1 MPLELQN
8 FIVPKN
14 STEGLYKIAEQMQQQ
29 KAAQAKAAKDEA
41 QRKQTGARYITA
53 LFDNKESST
62 GTDLDI
68 MFNNTMAKGKQ
79 AAIDEYSNGGDYILA
94 QMVAAP
100 YINKAHQIH
109 TAAKNFQLK
118 EKELLK
124 QINDKTNGA
133 VDPALFSQ
141 KLRERVFK
149 KDDKT
154 GDLNY
159 ENANPE
165 NVLSIADDV
174 LKNDN
179 VYNEDKAVQNWVKN
193 VPALDYGVR
202 EKTKNA
208 DGSYTDKVYNVQ
220 HPFFVQPIVDETTGK
235 LKPNQFEVKYDI
247 VKDASGNTLLDET
260 GQQHRVVPQDIM
272 TKLEG
277 TPLMGA
283 IDAQTKEI
291 LNQHGKGVTIDSPEG
306 QLVKSAIAY
315 HMLDKANSYTKG
327 KSREVI
333 DEGERTDLAK
343 RGMIEFTAQMR
354 KKYHVGTDEGGQ
366 GNVLDEYGLT
376 GEVPVTGQEIQ
387 NFNGLDATVDVP
399 KGKIIVGADNSPL
412 VVGNDNKPMIS
423 GVVDVSKSNS
433 PQSVIDVLVN
443 SKVPVRDKISLIIK
457 NGKINGIQTE
467 GSGIIPYEKM
477 QKNFQKNVL
486 GGKEKQ
492 TKEFGTKQQAKQ
504 APKQAVSNKKPNK
517 HGI

>member
-29 KAAQAKAAKDEA
+29 KAAQAKAAKDA
-41 QRKQTGARYITA
+41 ATQKAVGSKYLSSQ
-53 LFDNKESST
+53 FQNKHLYT
-62 GTDLDI
+62 GTPFDPMADKTVSEALKAGYDI
-68 MFNNTMAKGKQ
+68 LN
-79 AAIDEYSNGGDYILA
+79 SGGD
-94 QMVAAP
+94 
-100 YINKAHQIH
+100 INDVNMATRQYADQWNQYA
-109 TAAKNFQLK
+109 TSAKDYQLQ

-124 QINDKTNGA
+124 QINQKTGGA
-133 VDPALFSQ
+133 VDPTLFSQ
-141 KLRERVFK
+141 KLRERIFK

-154 GDLNY
+154 GQLDVGGY
-159 ENANPE
+159 SPDTF
-165 NVLSIADDV
+165 LSVADDV
-174 LKNDN
+174 LKNEN
-179 VYNEDKAVQNWVKN
+179 VYNEDKAIQNWTKS

-343 RGMIEFTAQMR
+343 KGMIEFAAKTRA
-354 KKYHVGTDEGGQ
+354 KYRLPEETVTQ
-366 GNVLDEYGLT
+366 GNAYDEIGATTPVPIFYNENKKTLFGTTPIPVQGQMINGVAYDKEGKPLEGVNIMIGKNNLPTNLIDPLNKNKINVEDNVMFTTGVGGKAEEMQTRSQGKLSRQGLENLQKEEQIKAKT
-376 GEVPVTGQEIQ
+376 APKKVFGTRQSAPQ
-387 NFNGLDATVDVP
+387 VP
-399 KGKIIVGADNSPL
+399 KKVVKKITVGELD
-412 VVGNDNKPMIS
+412 
-423 GVVDVSKSNS
+423 
-433 PQSVIDVLVN
+433 
-443 SKVPVRDKISLIIK
+443 
-457 NGKINGIQTE
+457 
-467 GSGIIPYEKM
+467 
-477 QKNFQKNVL
+477 
-486 GGKEKQ
+486 
-492 TKEFGTKQQAKQ
+492 
-504 APKQAVSNKKPNK
+504 
-517 HGI
+517 

>member
-29 KAAQAKAAKDEA
+29 KAAQAKAAKDA
-41 QRKQTGARYITA
+41 ATQKAVGSKYLSSQ
-53 LFDNKESST
+53 FQNKHLYT
-62 GTDLDI
+62 GTPFDPMADKTVSEALKAGYDI
-68 MFNNTMAKGKQ
+68 LN
-79 AAIDEYSNGGDYILA
+79 SGGD
-94 QMVAAP
+94 
-100 YINKAHQIH
+100 INDVNMATRQYADQWNQYA
-109 TAAKNFQLK
+109 TSAKDYQLQ

-124 QINDKTNGA
+124 QINQKTGGA
-133 VDPALFSQ
+133 VDPTLFSQ

-154 GDLNY
+154 GQLDVGGY
-159 ENANPE
+159 SPDTF
-165 NVLSIADDV
+165 LSVADDV
-174 LKNDN
+174 LKNEN
-179 VYNEDKAVQNWVKN
+179 VYNEDKAIQKWVKT

-208 DGSYTDKVYNVQ
+208 NGKYVDKVYNVQ

-343 RGMIEFTAQMR
+343 RGMIEFAAQMR